1 MGEISS
7 WIGFFVSTKH
17 TPRVEKR
24 KRKEAADELA
34 NLIYDVYVEERDRK
48 KIQQGQNHAN
58 QTKQT

>member
-1 MGEISS
+1 
-7 WIGFFVSTKH
+7 VSTKQ
-17 TPRVEKR
+17 TQRVEKK